1 MTLSNNQLKH
11 ICLLDESSHKT
22 CRYLKNDDL
31 EPSKWYCYKL
41 RDSDKRKK
49 DAQVKQLIKDCKDRN
64 LDPKTLNIAMGDN
77 CQGYVLLKSIVQGYD
92 CD

>member
-11 ICLLDESSHKT
+11 VCLLQESSYKT

-31 EPSKWYCYKL
+31 EPSKWYCCKL
-41 RDSDKRKK
+41 RDVEKK
-49 DAQVKQLIKDCKDRN
+49 KTDTRIRQFIKDCKDRG
-64 LDPKTLNIAMGDN
+64 LDPKTVNVFMGDN
-77 CQGYVLLKSIVQGYD
+77 CGGYPLLKFIEQGYD